1 MGRPRSYASAEV
13 LSAATRAFR
22 RCGYAGTSLDTLTR
36 TTGLKRGSLYNAYPG
51 KRALFVA
58 ALADY
63 ANATVGHVER
73 TLSVAADPIAGVAEA
88 LRRVARVA
96 TSAEGRHGCLLA
108 NTAAELGGRDAEVRA
123 VVAAA
128 FARLEAAYAGAF
140 SRAKQAGRLPADAD
154 RAALGRLCVAL
165 TQGLRVLAASG
176 AAESELQAVVE
187 AALGA
192 VTRCAP

>member
-1 MGRPRSYASAEV
+1 M
-13 LSAATRAFR
+13 RAFR
-22 RCGYAGTSLDTLTR
+22 RYGYAGTSLDTLTR

-73 TLSVAADPIAGVAEA
+73 TLSVAADPLAGVAEA
-88 LRRVARVA
+88 LRRVARAA
-96 TSAEGRHGCLLA
+96 TSADGRHGCLLA
-108 NTAAELGGRDAEVRA
+108 NTAAELGARDAEIQA
-123 VVAAA
+123 MVAAA

-140 SRAKQAGRLPADAD
+140 SRAQQSGQLRADAD
-154 RAALGRLCVAL
+154 PATIGRLCVAL
-165 TQGLRVLAASG
+165 THGLRVLAASG
-176 AAESELQAVVE
+176 AEERELQAVVE

-192 VTRCAP
+192 VTRYAP